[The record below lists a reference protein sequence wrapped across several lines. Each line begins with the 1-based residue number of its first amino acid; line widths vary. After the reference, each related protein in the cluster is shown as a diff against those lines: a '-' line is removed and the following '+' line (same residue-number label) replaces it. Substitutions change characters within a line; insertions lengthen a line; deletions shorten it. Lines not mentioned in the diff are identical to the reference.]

1 MPAAP
6 MDKAHVIEYHAAR
19 YNITPPHIM
28 HSWLLD
34 SLGRRLLLAA
44 ALIALMLGV
53 FAWTGAAL

>member
-1 MPAAP
+1 
-6 MDKAHVIEYHAAR
+6 
-19 YNITPPHIM
+19 M

-34 SLGRRLLLAA
+34 SLPRRLLLAA